1 MGSKIVTLRNAGGMS
16 LRVAELGG
24 TALSLTAPDRRGR
37 LEDVL
42 LGLDRASES
51 TSAYLGTLIGRVANR
66 IRKGRFPLDG
76 RTYELAVNCVE
87 GGVPVTLHGGMAGFD
102 RKRWA
107 MQPFTAPDGPAVQL
121 TYLSPDGEE
130 GFPGNLFVRVVYTL
144 TDDNVWRI
152 DYWAVTDAPTPV
164 NLTQHAYFNLTACRR
179 DVLAHELE
187 LFSDTFTPSG
197 KGLLPTGELAPVA
210 GTPLD
215 FRAPR
220 AIGERIDARSRPLR
234 LAGGYDHNYLVRRK
248 RGEAGA
254 LVRCARVRDP
264 ESGRVL
270 EAWTTEP
277 CVHFY
282 SGNFLDGSIVGKR
295 KVRYLPRYGFCLETQ
310 HAPDS
315 VNQPAFPSVVLRPG
329 EVYRHTTEYRFGVAD
344 G

>member
-1 MGSKIVTLRNAGGMS
+1 MGSKIVTLRNARGMS
-16 LRVAELGG
+16 LRVGELGG

-42 LGLDRASES
+42 LGLDSATASS
-51 TSAYLGTLIGRVANR
+51 NAYLGTLIGRVANR
-66 IRKGRFPLDG
+66 IRKGRFTLDG
-76 RTYELAVNCVE
+76 RTFELAVNCRE
-87 GGVPVTLHGGMAGFD
+87 GGVPMTLHGGATGFD
-102 RKRWA
+102 RRRWTL
-107 MQPFTAPDGPAVQL
+107 QPFTAPDGPAVQL
-121 TYLSPDGEE
+121 TYLSPAGEE
-130 GFPGNLFVRVVYTL
+130 NFPGNLFVRVVYTL
-144 TDDNVWRI
+144 TDGNVWRI
-152 DYWAVTDAPTPV
+152 DYWAVTDAPTPAT
-164 NLTQHAYFNLTACRR
+164 LTQHAYFNLTACRR

-187 LFSDTFTPSG
+187 LFSDTYTPSG

-215 FRAPR
+215 FRSPH
-220 AIGERIDARSRPLR
+220 AIGERIDTRCRPLT
-234 LAGGYDHNYLVRRK
+234 LAGGYDHNYVVRRK
-248 RGEAGA
+248 RGEARA
-254 LVRCARVRDP
+254 LVRCARVREP

-295 KVRYLPRYGFCLETQ
+295 KIPYQQRYGFCLETQ

-315 VNQPAFPSVVLRPG
+315 VNQPAFPCVILRPG
-329 EVYRHTTEYRFGVAD
+329 EVYRHTTEYRFSAD